1 MHHQRLGQLLY
12 LNRVKVAGLR
22 ASAEGEIDCQLP
34 GRFSVL
40 IGANG
45 AGKTTITDS
54 LYLAHTSRF
63 PLLPRQS
70 SAVLGTG
77 GTPGVEVQYRLEPAM
92 EAEGPLGQHIRDT
105 WHSPADGVAQKWFSD
120 LERNLGT
127 VRARVDHDRIL
138 QRGLGTDPFK
148 FIYLPAWRHPLDE
161 LARRETRI
169 LIELLRAQQERLD
182 GSRSLV
188 PLRVKAS
195 RLLENLAKDGLI
207 AAVEERVSAHLAAL
221 TSGVQRQWPFVRGQ
235 VIDDSY
241 LARVLE
247 LMLAVVEGRS
257 SARPLEVSGLGYVNL
272 LHMAVTL
279 AAIPD
284 SAARAAAAAKAP
296 DPAEDVEGLSPAD
309 EERLARERNTQ
320 ATAEAESEADS
331 FFPRAQFHATVVIEE
346 PEAHLHPQLQH
357 ALVRYL
363 RKTVRERPELQIVLS
378 SHATDIITSCAPED
392 LVVVRRTPEGQRVCR
407 PIAGIAMTERGK
419 TLRMARLHMDA
430 SRSAALFA
438 ERLVVVEGVTEAALL
453 RDFGRAWA
461 GTDEAKRA
469 FVEALSIMHVGTKVG
484 PWTSRLLATKGSE
497 ICTRLAVLRDS
508 DKPFAEQPEPPSW
521 LDEHDPAVVQAFIS
535 HPTLEPSITQGNEQ
549 LIKTALRD
557 IDAAAP
563 VPITPQTVH
572 DLFKSKR
579 RGKKGAPDT
588 SEGPHKK
595 DKAAFADAL
604 AFRLSDAIDRGDPVH
619 VPDHLQQLFDFL
631 FPHPADPPGDDGS
644 KTDEAEREDVSS
656 GLSPAV
662 PDIAPFDAPAP
673 PPESAPTGGW
683 PTAPTHFADPDP
695 WAVATRNPDPWA
707 DAPWGD
713 PPYRDGDDDQS

>member
-1 MHHQRLGQLLY
+1 MY
-12 LNRVKVAGLR
+12 LSRVKVSGLR
-22 ASAEGEIDCQLP
+22 ASAEGEIECQLP

-70 SAVLGTG
+70 AAVLGTG
-77 GTPGVEVQYRLEPAM
+77 DAPGVEVQYSLEHTAD
-92 EAEGPLGQHIRDT
+92 AEGPLGQQIQGSLHR
-105 WHSPADGVAQKWFSD
+105 SAGSVAQQWFSGFQ
-120 LERNLGT
+120 RNLGT
-127 VRARVDHDRIL
+127 VRAQVDRHRIL
-138 QRGLGTDPFK
+138 QPGLGTDPFK

-182 GSRSLV
+182 GTRSLV

-207 AAVEERVSAHLAAL
+207 EAVEERISTHLASL
-221 TSGVQRQWPFVRGQ
+221 TSGVQRQWSYVRGQ

-247 LMLAVVEGRS
+247 LMLAVVEGRT

-284 SAARAAAAAKAP
+284 SAARAAAAAAGEASETSDEP
-296 DPAEDVEGLSPAD
+296 GELTQAD
-309 EERLARERNTQ
+309 EEQLALERRTQ
-320 ATAEAESEADS
+320 AVAEAESEADS
-331 FFPRAQFHATVVIEE
+331 FFPRTPFHATVVIEE

-378 SHATDIITSCAPED
+378 SHATDIITSCDPEQ
-392 LVVVRRTPEGQRVCR
+392 LVVLRRKPDGQRVCR
-407 PIAGIAMTERGK
+407 PIATIPMSERDK

-438 ERLVVVEGVTEAALL
+438 ERLVVVEGVTEAAIL

-461 GTDEAKRA
+461 GPDETKQA
-469 FVEALSIMHVGTKVG
+469 FVEALSIMYVGTKVG
-484 PWTSRLLATKGSE
+484 PWTSRLLATKDAE
-497 ICTRLAVLRDS
+497 ICARLAVL
-508 DKPFAEQPEPPSW
+508 
-521 LDEHDPAVVQAFIS
+521 
-535 HPTLEPSITQGNEQ
+535 
-549 LIKTALRD
+549 
-557 IDAAAP
+557 
-563 VPITPQTVH
+563 
-572 DLFKSKR
+572 
-579 RGKKGAPDT
+579 
-588 SEGPHKK
+588 
-595 DKAAFADAL
+595 
-604 AFRLSDAIDRGDPVH
+604 
-619 VPDHLQQLFDFL
+619 
-631 FPHPADPPGDDGS
+631 
-644 KTDEAEREDVSS
+644 
-656 GLSPAV
+656 
-662 PDIAPFDAPAP
+662 
-673 PPESAPTGGW
+673 
-683 PTAPTHFADPDP
+683 
-695 WAVATRNPDPWA
+695 
-707 DAPWGD
+707 
-713 PPYRDGDDDQS
+713 

>member
-1 MHHQRLGQLLY
+1 M
-12 LNRVKVAGLR
+12 KVSGLR
-22 ASAEGEIDCQLP
+22 ASAEGEIECQLP

-77 GTPGVEVQYRLEPAM
+77 DLGVEVQYSLEHVE
-92 EAEGPLGQHIRDT
+92 EAEGPLGQQIQN
-105 WHSPADGVAQKWFSD
+105 SLYLSADGVAQQWFSGF
-120 LERNLGT
+120 ERNLGT
-127 VRARVDHDRIL
+127 VRAQVDRNRIS
-138 QRGLGTDPFK
+138 QPGLGTDPFK

-195 RLLENLAKDGLI
+195 RLLESLAKDGLI
-207 AAVEERVSAHLAAL
+207 EAVEERISMHLASL
-221 TSGVQRQWPFVRGQ
+221 TSGVQRQWSYVRGQ

-247 LMLAVVEGRS
+247 LMLAVVEGRT

-284 SAARAAAAAKAP
+284 SAARAAAAGEAASAVE
-296 DPAEDVEGLSPAD
+296 DPAELTEAE
-309 EERLARERNTQ
+309 EERLAQERDAQ
-320 ATAEAESEADS
+320 AAAEAESEADS
-331 FFPRAQFHATVVIEE
+331 FFPSTPFHATVVIEE

-363 RKTVRERPELQIVLS
+363 RKVVRQRPELQIVLS
-378 SHATDIITSCAPED
+378 SHATDIITSCDPED
-392 LVVVRRTPEGQRVCR
+392 LVVLRRTPEGQRVCR
-407 PIAGIAMTERGK
+407 PIAHIPMAERDK

-438 ERLVVVEGVTEAALL
+438 ERLVVVEGVTEAAIL

-461 GTDEAKRA
+461 SSDEAKHA
-469 FVEALSIMHVGTKVG
+469 FVEALSIMYVGTKVG
-484 PWTSRLLATKGSE
+484 PWTSRFLATKGAE
-497 ICTRLAVLRDS
+497 ICARLAVLRDS
-508 DKPFAEQPEPPSW
+508 DKPFDQEPEPPSW
-521 LDEHDPAVVQAFIS
+521 LAAHDPDVVQAFIS
-535 HPTLEPSITQGNEQ
+535 HPTLEPSITNGNEQ
-549 LIKTALRD
+549 LIRSALAD
-557 IDAAAP
+557 ISATPPDS
-563 VPITPQTVH
+563 ITPESVH
-572 DLFKSKR
+572 ELFKSKR
-579 RGKKGAPDT
+579 KGKNGASDT
-588 SEGPHKK
+588 SAGKHAK
-595 DKAAFADAL
+595 DKGAFADTL
-604 AFRLSDAIDRGDPVH
+604 AFLLAEAVENGSPVH
-619 VPDHLQQLFDFL
+619 VPNHLRDLFDFL
-631 FPHPADPPGDDGS
+631 YPDPANRSSGDSPGG
-644 KTDEAEREDVSS
+644 DEAGQGDATPDLPFTVPDVSPFATDS
-656 GLSPAV
+656 SVTRPDPSPSATW
-662 PDIAPFDAPAP
+662 PAGP
-673 PPESAPTGGW
+673 GQA
-683 PTAPTHFADPDP
+683 ADTDP
-695 WAVATRNPDPWA
+695 WAIGPWGPGAGMTDPWE
-707 DAPWGD
+707 DTG
-713 PPYRDGDDDQS
+713 RDSS

>member
-1 MHHQRLGQLLY
+1 LSRL
-12 LNRVKVAGLR
+12 KVSGLR
-22 ASAEGEIDCQLP
+22 ASAEGEIECQLP

-54 LYLAHTSRF
+54 LYLAHNSRF

-77 GTPGVEVQYRLEPAM
+77 DAQGVEVQYSLEQTAD
-92 EAEGPLGQHIRDT
+92 AEGPLGQQIWGARYG
-105 WHSPADGVAQKWFSD
+105 SAGGVAQKWFSGF
-120 LERNLGT
+120 ERNLGT
-127 VRARVDHDRIL
+127 VRASVDRYRI
-138 QRGLGTDPFK
+138 QQPGLGTDPFK

-195 RLLENLAKDGLI
+195 QLLENLAKDGLI
-207 AAVEERVSAHLAAL
+207 EAVEERISTHLASL
-221 TSGVQRQWPFVRGQ
+221 TSGVQRQWSYVRGQ

-247 LMLAVVEGRS
+247 LMLAVVEGRAT
-257 SARPLEVSGLGYVNL
+257 ARPLEVSGLGYVNL

-284 SAARAAAAAKAP
+284 SAARAAVAAREASDASRE
-296 DPAEDVEGLSPAD
+296 AGGLTEAD
-309 EERLARERNTQ
+309 EDQLAGERRVQ
-320 ATAEAESEADS
+320 AVAEAESEADS
-331 FFPRAQFHATVVIEE
+331 FFPRAPFHATVVIEE

-378 SHATDIITSCAPED
+378 SHATDVITSCDPEQ
-392 LVVVRRTPEGQRVCR
+392 LVVLRRTSEGQRVCQ
-407 PIAGIAMTERGK
+407 PIATIPMKERDK

-438 ERLVVVEGVTEAALL
+438 DRLVVVEGVTEAAML

-461 GTDEAKRA
+461 GSDEAKRA
-469 FVEALSIMHVGTKVG
+469 FVEALSIMYVGSKVG
-484 PWTSRLLATKGSE
+484 PWTSRFLATKGAE
-497 ICTRLAVLRDS
+497 ICSRLAVLRDS
-508 DKPFAEQPEPPSW
+508 DMPFDENPTPPSW
-521 LDEHDPAVVQAFIS
+521 VDDHDPDVVQAFIS
-535 HPTLEPSITQGNEQ
+535 HPTLEPSITPGNEQ
-549 LIKTALRD
+549 LIATALAD
-557 IDAAAP
+557 IKVPP
-563 VPITPQTVH
+563 VNGQITPQMVH
-572 DLFKSKR
+572 SLFKSARK
-579 RGKKGAPDT
+579 GKDGAPD
-588 SEGPHKK
+588 EPAGPRKK

-604 AFRLSDAIDRGDPVH
+604 AFLLADAVERGEPVH
-619 VPDHLQQLFDFL
+619 VPAHLKNLFDFL
-631 FPHPADPPGDDGS
+631 FPYPPGSPDSLGNR
-644 KTDEAEREDVSS
+644 EAEERDVPPALTPTVPGPSLIVPSS
-656 GLSPAV
+656 TATPQKPV
-662 PDIAPFDAPAP
+662 
-673 PPESAPTGGW
+673 SAGGW
-683 PTAPTHFADPDP
+683 PTSPVQSGAGSAGGWPTGPAQSADEDP
-695 WAVATRNPDPWA
+695 WEGD
-707 DAPWGD
+707 PWGD
-713 PPYRDGDDDQS
+713 AGRDPS